1 MDFAGC
7 SDFHKA
13 LLHELGTSTWYK
25 VKHSDTITQTHGG
38 SRPGDGLA
46 DLIFGYIFARMLDS
60 MRSAMI
66 EAGIWDPQP
75 WSLQADRTCVL
86 CDGFIPHTVPTNLE
100 ICWADD
106 LAMAMQADTAQGL
119 VERIQ
124 ATGGFLLRWVKQFG
138 MSPNLQRGKSE
149 TLLHLRGPGSRKLKL
164 ELFAP
169 EDPTLDVV
177 LNDDEVPISTDT

>member
-1 MDFAGC
+1 MIQG
-7 SDFHKA
+7 
-13 LLHELGTSTWYK
+13 
-25 VKHSDTITQTHGG
+25 QTFGHHHTAHGG

-46 DLIFGYIFARMLDS
+46 ELIFGYIFARMLDS

-75 WSLQADRTCVL
+75 WRLQADRTSVL
-86 CDGFIPHTVPTNLE
+86 CDGFIPQTILTNLE

-106 LAMAMQADTAQGL
+106 LALAMQADTALGL

-138 MSPNLQRGKSE
+138 CRPTFREEERNITTSARGWLS
-149 TLLHLRGPGSRKLKL
+149 
-164 ELFAP
+164 
-169 EDPTLDVV
+169 
-177 LNDDEVPISTDT
+177 